1 MEPLPSIQT
10 RHTRDEEEGE
20 AEVQGED
27 NGGASEARNGHD
39 ELEAACLH
47 RATHRPEPDLLG
59 YFGTNRAGSGGD
71 GTEDRTKQMDGEL
84 EQQRTETRAD
94 KYDGRVLFVL
104 TLDNPLRRSEP
115 PPLHLRHLLPLI
127 PRPSPPLASSSS
139 ALPPPLPQILCPCV

>member
-1 MEPLPSIQT
+1 MCDSGMEAHELVSGPPLPGSVPGCESDSGSPAKMPSNPNSLPQRSLRAMEPLPSIQT

-59 YFGTNRAGSGGD
+59 YFGTNRAGSGGVGCRKSVGGD
-71 GTEDRTKQMDGEL
+71 Q
-84 EQQRTETRAD
+84 
-94 KYDGRVLFVL
+94 
-104 TLDNPLRRSEP
+104 
-115 PPLHLRHLLPLI
+115 
-127 PRPSPPLASSSS
+127 
-139 ALPPPLPQILCPCV
+139 